1 VRRIVWTELAR
12 ADVRR
17 LDRPTAMRV
26 LAALHRF
33 AESGEGD
40 VKAVSGREELRLRV
54 GDYRLFFV
62 SAARLTPSRFVACF
76 IAAMLVGER
85 RAARKKKNLTQR
97 AQRTR
102 REGKKSATALEI
114 ARGRGRSFC
123 EDAWVEVL
131 RLS

>member
-1 VRRIVWTELAR
+1 
-12 ADVRR
+12 
-17 LDRPTAMRV
+17 MRV

-102 REGKKSATALEI
+102 RGTEKMEKVRPRISCAAVI
-114 ARGRGRSFC
+114 APRFPF
-123 EDAWVEVL
+123 AI
-131 RLS
+131 